1 MTLASSRQATGGG
14 EGKPIALVAE
24 VMGADG
30 SGLANGR
37 RRAQPV
43 RCSDVDTLRTHVY
56 FIYLLYFSEIKTK
69 YAINNGLK

>member
-1 MTLASSRQATGGG
+1 MTLASSRQATRV
-14 EGKPIALVAE
+14 EGKPIALVAG

-37 RRAQPV
+37 RRAQPL

-56 FIYLLYFSEIKTK
+56 FIYLLFFIKNKQNTQ
-69 YAINNGLK
+69 